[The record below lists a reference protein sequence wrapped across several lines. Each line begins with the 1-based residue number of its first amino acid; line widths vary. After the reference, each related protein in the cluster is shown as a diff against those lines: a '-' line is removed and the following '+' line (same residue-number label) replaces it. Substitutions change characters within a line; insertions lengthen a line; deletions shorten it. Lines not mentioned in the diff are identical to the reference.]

1 MTDQF
6 YRAFEEVYRGDRA
19 LIKRRTQV
27 YIPLLNALTHMSPAP
42 RALDLGCGR
51 GEWLEVL
58 REQGIAAVGVD
69 QDPDMLAPAKDAG
82 LDTTLGE
89 AISCLAQQP
98 DNSLLLVSAFHLV
111 EHLPFADLKNLVAL
125 ALQKL
130 APGGLLIMETPN
142 PENMVVGSSEF
153 YLDPTHQRPI
163 PPKLLAFVPRYF
175 GFARTKI
182 VRLQESSDLH
192 GPDDVTLKQVLDGV
206 SPDYAVVAQKAADSG
221 ILEPADGFFNR
232 EYGISFEALVTS
244 YDSQTRQR
252 KDLEKTILRQT
263 EARALAAEKL
273 AAQFQEEAA
282 RLHNEAGQSK
292 AELAAIYNSL
302 SWRITSP
309 LRTLKSLLQRRG
321 PAAASLPGSEPD
333 QADMPP
339 MPSTAGRV
347 YTDLQDAVNR
357 TDREKD

>member
-6 YRAFEEVYRGDRA
+6 YRAFEEIYRGDRA

-27 YIPLLNALTHMSPAP
+27 YIPLLKALAQMSPDP

-69 QDPDMLAPAKDAG
+69 LDLDMLAPARDAG
-82 LDTTLGE
+82 LDTIQGE
-89 AISCLAQQP
+89 AIACLAQQP
-98 DNSLLLVSAFHLV
+98 DDSLMLVSAFHLV
-111 EHLPFADLKNLVAL
+111 EHLPFADLKNLVAH

-142 PENMVVGSSEF
+142 PENMVVGTSEF
-153 YLDPTHQRPI
+153 YLDPTHQRPL

-175 GFARTKI
+175 GFARSKI
-182 VRLQESSDLH
+182 VRLQESSELN
-192 GPDDVTLKQVLDGV
+192 GPDDVTLQQVLNGV
-206 SPDYAVVAQKAADSG
+206 SPDYAVVAQKAADSR

-232 EYGISFEALVTS
+232 EYGVSLDALVAS
-244 YDSQTRQR
+244 YDQQTRQR
-252 KDLEKTILRQT
+252 RELQKAIVQQA
-263 EARALAAEKL
+263 EARSTAVEKL
-273 AAQFQEEAA
+273 AARLQEEAA
-282 RLHNEAGQSK
+282 RLQNEANQSK
-292 AELAAIYNSL
+292 AQLNAMSNSL
-302 SWRITSP
+302 SWRITRP

-321 PAAASLPGSEPD
+321 PAGNASPLPGSRPD

-339 MPSTAGRV
+339 TADRI